1 MWNKAGNLGCI
12 GYSGNSI
19 VIGDCTNSSSTTFAN
34 TFVNITTGGN
44 VGIGT
49 SSPAYKLDVH
59 GISASNYMLFYGT
72 DGTTVQGY
80 VGRAGSVNN
89 TIYLDSYNKNNI
101 SIAIGGGKVGI
112 GTASP
117 SSTLSLYTNGT
128 TNETN
133 ITLTSDGT
141 GGDIGSIYIQKE
153 SGNGFVFAELNR
165 DFIWRVGEGS
175 TAGGGGTER
184 MRLNNA
190 GNLGI
195 GISSP
200 SYMLDVNGAA
210 RATQIITPS
219 ISNSSGISI
228 TADYIGLEATGDSL
242 DFTSPDS
249 FNFSGGGDM
258 YITNNNVYANGFVKT
273 GGTSSQFLKAD
284 GSVDSNTYLSTASLS
299 GYLPLTGGTITG
311 SLTVNNR
318 ITTRNIGSGS
328 YQN

>member
-1 MWNKAGNLGCI
+1 MKI
-12 GYSGNSI
+12 MS
-19 VIGDCTNSSSTTFAN
+19 D
-34 TFVNITTGGN
+34 
-44 VGIGT
+44 
-49 SSPAYKLDVH
+49 
-59 GISASNYMLFYGT
+59 
-72 DGTTVQGY
+72 
-80 VGRAGSVNN
+80 
-89 TIYLDSYNKNNI
+89 
-101 SIAIGGGKVGI
+101 GKVGI
-112 GTASP
+112 GTTSP
-117 SSTLSLYTNGT
+117 AY
-128 TNETN
+128 E
-133 ITLTSDGT
+133 
-141 GGDIGSIYIQKE
+141 
-153 SGNGFVFAELNR
+153 
-165 DFIWRVGEGS
+165 
-175 TAGGGGTER
+175 
-184 MRLNNA
+184 
-190 GNLGI
+190 
-195 GISSP
+195 
-200 SYMLDVNGAA
+200 LDVNGAVAISGDLNIINTEARRKVYYQTVDATMKVYVVDGTFTNETIALQTSFDAQDPETSTYPTSYPGRCVLALQPRGGWVGIGTATPICNLDVSGTA

-318 ITTRNIGSGS
+318 ITTGNIGSGS